1 MLHLSKIALDN
12 GGTIVPLI
20 IPSEETNQTGLCNP
34 SIYVDGDDILVNIR
48 NVGYTLQHSIG
59 AKYYKD
65 EGGKFYTRWGPLSY
79 IHPEKDAKLRT
90 NNFFCE
96 YDNKSNSIT
105 KHNLVDTT
113 ELDVEPNW
121 TFIGLEDA
129 RIVRWDGKLY
139 LTGVRRDVHSD
150 GEGRMELSE
159 IYITPRKVQ
168 EISRCRI
175 EVPFESYCDKNW
187 MPILD
192 MPYHYVRWSNPL
204 EIIKVDPE
212 RGTSEIVHKSDNF
225 LDVSWNEGEQESFCG
240 SSQVIPWDNGCRLAI
255 IHECQWWRREERG
268 IAYKDARYKHR
279 ILLWDSDWNLI
290 KYTDPFTFMDGQ
302 VEFCCGVASVDD
314 DLLITFG
321 FQDNAAYLLKV
332 NKDVINNLMEGDE
345 YKKVGI
351 DIGAC
356 IGETLYQFD
365 DFDIVYAIEP
375 AEEEFKI
382 LKEKYKN
389 DKRII
394 PIQCA
399 ISDENGEDIL
409 NCYEN
414 GRYSSFLEF
423 NKEGKFYEYCEKNAE
438 SFDILKRKIKVKT
451 IRLDTFI
458 EKYNLNKID
467 YLKTDTQGYDLKV
480 VQSLG
485 KYIKNIKKIRLEVQ
499 LQELY
504 KGSSTKKEI
513 IQYMNNNNFQL
524 IDKVDGDGKEY
535 EQDLIFENKLFS
547 LKDKIDIVIQGQY
560 DDYVDEL
567 IEHYK
572 KLDFVNNI
580 IVSCWEKDKES
591 VSLNGVKFIR
601 SKYPDDRGTANR
613 NLQIVSSL
621 AGLKQVTTK
630 YAFKIRSDQKYSHK
644 CMNDMYEYFI
654 KNKESALKFELNK
667 DKPKNSIITGGIFSP
682 FPFHPRDHIFWGHKD
697 DLIDL
702 FNIPL
707 DTPSSNE
714 DSNYDVTTNIRTE
727 SYIGTH
733 YCSNFDNRLKLFL
746 KEPVKYLYDNCEK
759 FNETLL
765 ISDKLTHKV
774 FKSVP
779 SNIIELEWPKYGWT
793 KYRFNSQRERF
804 GERWAEDFE
813 KE

>member
-59 AKYYKD
+59 AKHYKD

-79 IHPEKDAKLRT
+79 IHPEQDHNLRT

-121 TFIGLEDA
+121 LFIGLEDA
-129 RIVRWDGKLY
+129 RIVRWDNKLY
-139 LTGVRRDVHSD
+139 LTGVRRDVHPD

-159 IYITPRKVQ
+159 IYITPSKVK

-212 RGTSEIVHKSDNF
+212 QGTSEIVHKSDNF
-225 LDVSWNEGEQESFCG
+225 LDVSWNEGQQEPFCG
-240 SSQVIPWDNGCRLAI
+240 SSQVIPWDNGCRLAV

-268 IAYKDARYKHR
+268 YAYKDARYKHR

-290 KYTDPFTFMDGQ
+290 KYTEPFTFMDGQ

-321 FQDNAAYLLKV
+321 FQDNVAYLLKV
-332 NKDVINNLMEGDE
+332 NKDVINNLM
-345 YKKVGI
+345 
-351 DIGAC
+351 
-356 IGETLYQFD
+356 
-365 DFDIVYAIEP
+365 
-375 AEEEFKI
+375 
-382 LKEKYKN
+382 KE
-389 DKRII
+389 
-394 PIQCA
+394 
-399 ISDENGEDIL
+399 
-409 NCYEN
+409 
-414 GRYSSFLEF
+414 
-423 NKEGKFYEYCEKNAE
+423 
-438 SFDILKRKIKVKT
+438 
-451 IRLDTFI
+451 
-458 EKYNLNKID
+458 
-467 YLKTDTQGYDLKV
+467 
-480 VQSLG
+480 
-485 KYIKNIKKIRLEVQ
+485 
-499 LQELY
+499 
-504 KGSSTKKEI
+504 
-513 IQYMNNNNFQL
+513 
-524 IDKVDGDGKEY
+524 
-535 EQDLIFENKLFS
+535 
-547 LKDKIDIVIQGQY
+547 KIDIVIQGQY

-580 IVSCWEKDKES
+580 IVSCWEEDKES

-601 SKYPDDRGTANR
+601 SKYPDDWGTGNR

-621 AGLKQVTTK
+621 TGLKQVTTK
-630 YAFKIRSDQKYSHK
+630 YAVKVRSDQKYSHK
-644 CMNDMYEYFI
+644 CINDMYDYFI

-682 FPFHPRDHIFWGHKD
+682 FPFHPRDHIFWGYKD

-702 FNIPL
+702 FNISL
-707 DTPSSNE
+707 ESSSNE
-714 DSNYDVTTNIRTE
+714 KSNYDVTTNIRTE

-746 KEPVKYLYDNCEK
+746 KEPEKYLYDNCEK
-759 FNETLL
+759 INETLL

-793 KYRFNSQRERF
+793 KYKFDSQRERF

-813 KE
+813 RE

>member
-20 IPSEETNQTGLCNP
+20 IPSEESNQTGLCNP

-65 EGGKFYTRWGPLSY
+65 EGGEFYTRWGPLSY
-79 IHPEKDAKLRT
+79 IHPEKDANLRT

-121 TFIGLEDA
+121 IFIGLEDA
-129 RIVRWDGKLY
+129 RIVRWDNKLY

-204 EIIKVDPE
+204 EIMKVDPE

-332 NKDVINNLMEGDE
+332 NKDVINNLM
-345 YKKVGI
+345 
-351 DIGAC
+351 
-356 IGETLYQFD
+356 
-365 DFDIVYAIEP
+365 
-375 AEEEFKI
+375 
-382 LKEKYKN
+382 KE
-389 DKRII
+389 
-394 PIQCA
+394 
-399 ISDENGEDIL
+399 
-409 NCYEN
+409 
-414 GRYSSFLEF
+414 
-423 NKEGKFYEYCEKNAE
+423 
-438 SFDILKRKIKVKT
+438 
-451 IRLDTFI
+451 
-458 EKYNLNKID
+458 
-467 YLKTDTQGYDLKV
+467 
-480 VQSLG
+480 
-485 KYIKNIKKIRLEVQ
+485 
-499 LQELY
+499 
-504 KGSSTKKEI
+504 
-513 IQYMNNNNFQL
+513 
-524 IDKVDGDGKEY
+524 
-535 EQDLIFENKLFS
+535 
-547 LKDKIDIVIQGQY
+547 KIDIVIQGQY

-580 IVSCWEKDKES
+580 IVSCWEEDKES

-601 SKYPDDRGTANR
+601 SKYPDDWGTGNR

-630 YAFKIRSDQKYSHK
+630 YAVKIRSDQKYSHK
-644 CMNDMYEYFI
+644 CINDMYDYFI
-654 KNKESALKFELNK
+654 KNKESALKFESNK

-682 FPFHPRDHIFWGHKD
+682 FPFHPRDHIFRGYKD

-702 FNIPL
+702 FNISL
-707 DTPSSNE
+707 ESSSNE
-714 DSNYDVTTNIRTE
+714 KSNYDVTTNIRTE

-746 KEPVKYLYDNCEK
+746 KEPEKYLYDNCEK
-759 FNETLL
+759 INETLL

-793 KYRFNSQRERF
+793 KYKFDSQRERF

-813 KE
+813 RE